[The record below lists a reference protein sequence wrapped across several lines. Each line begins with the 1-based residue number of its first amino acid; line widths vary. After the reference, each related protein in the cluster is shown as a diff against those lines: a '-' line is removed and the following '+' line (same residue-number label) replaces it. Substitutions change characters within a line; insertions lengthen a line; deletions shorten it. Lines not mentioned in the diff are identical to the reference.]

1 MKGIL
6 RYLSGA
12 VVAVALLLA
21 GSGAAHAQNW
31 PTTSSNLSCNWTLSS
46 GGTVT
51 GGTSTIRFSLGSVV
65 SDYTGIYRTGTLT
78 TTYPGGSS
86 TVKPVKVIWDWS
98 ASHADTFVFQQTQD
112 NITCSSTR
120 TFDSGSITV
129 FDLCSNGA
137 FQYCRP

>member
-1 MKGIL
+1 MKKSVKIVG
-6 RYLSGA
+6 RM
-12 VVAVALLLA
+12 VAVAALLA
-21 GSGAAHAQNW
+21 LGAGAAQAQNW
-31 PTTSSNLSCNWTLSS
+31 PVTSPLHCNWTLSS

-51 GGTSTIRFSLGSVV
+51 GGTSTITFSYNYADSYVRRG
-65 SDYTGIYRTGTLT
+65 YLT
-78 TTYPGGSS
+78 TTYPNGSS
-86 TVKPVKVIWDWS
+86 TVKPITLTWDWS

-120 TFDSGSITV
+120 TFDAGSIAV